1 MKKILFCAFLMLAA
15 GFSAA
20 AGLVERTYV
29 CTDRHSYV
37 AGEDVF
43 CSVFC
48 FDGGSGSLSDFS
60 SVAYVE
66 LISPE
71 GSAVR
76 VKMALQDGRGAG
88 RLRLPS
94 TLPTGNY
101 RLIAYT
107 ALNRNEED
115 MDYFRGSRVIS
126 VYNTLSASRQDSV
139 VPDGDAA
146 TAAVEGTGRP
156 YGTAVEGT
164 GRPYGAAAPAGLVM
178 ERRGDSLF
186 LRNSGTECLDFC
198 LSLSISDALP
208 DPEGPGLADFLEAR
222 SGDRAT
228 LRTDAELSI
237 PEYEGEIVS
246 IRVPAMYSGV
256 TAVLSGPG
264 LRNDIYS
271 STVDST
277 GLVSFYTGNIYG
289 DRDLVFELNSR
300 DVNDDFS
307 LEVLSPFASPE
318 LDRDG
323 VPELHLNGSVAEDL
337 KRRSVA
343 MQISRHFGIDEYM
356 DSLQLRP
363 DLLFKGGAMTVYE
376 MDDYTRFPTMRET
389 IVEYVREVHIRRQ
402 DGEPVLKIVPGKSF
416 ESYSSMLGGNA
427 LVLVDGV
434 PVSEHGRVLDL
445 NPALLRRICIYP
457 YDVSTGSCIYSG
469 VVNFISFRGDMA
481 GLQFPGRVRILDF
494 HGVTFPVT
502 VGAAKEDSLSP
513 DYRYTRMW
521 QPLLHLEA
529 GEELELPL
537 GKCEAE
543 ELRLE
548 LEGVVGRSDAFSAA
562 ALLKN

>member
-126 VYNTLSASRQDSV
+126 VYNTLSASRQESV
-139 VPDGDAA
+139 VLDAA
-146 TAAVEGTGRP
+146 VAGKDHS
-156 YGTAVEGT
+156 YW
-164 GRPYGAAAPAGLVM
+164 AAAPAGLVM
-178 ERRGDSLF
+178 EQRGDSLF

-502 VGAAKEDSLSP
+502 VGAAEEDSLSP
-513 DYRYTRMW
+513 DYRYTRIW

-537 GKCEAE
+537 GKCGAE

-548 LEGVVGRSDAFSAA
+548 LEGVVGRSDAFSAT

>member
-15 GFSAA
+15 GFSAV

-94 TLPTGNY
+94 NLPTGNY

-126 VYNTLSASRQDSV
+126 VYNTLSASRQESV
-139 VPDGDAA
+139 VLDAA
-146 TAAVEGTGRP
+146 SAAVAGKDHSYGAAVEGK
-156 YGTAVEGT
+156 
-164 GRPYGAAAPAGLVM
+164 GRPYGAAAPAGL
-178 ERRGDSLF
+178 ELEQRGDSLF

-228 LRTDAELSI
+228 LRTDAKLSI

-323 VPELHLNGSVAEDL
+323 VPELHLDGSVSEEL

-343 MQISRHFGIDEYM
+343 MQIGRHFGIDEYM

-363 DLLFKGGAMTVYE
+363 DLLFKGGTMTVYE

-402 DGEPVLKIVPGKSF
+402 DGEPVLKLVPGKSF

-502 VGAAKEDSLSP
+502 VGAAEEDSLSP
-513 DYRYTRMW
+513 DYRYTRIW

-529 GEELELPL
+529 GEELALPL
-537 GKCEAE
+537 GKCGAE

-548 LEGVVGRSDAFSAA
+548 LEGVVGRSVAFSTA

>member
-126 VYNTLSASRQDSV
+126 VYNTLSASRQGSV

-146 TAAVEGTGRP
+146 TAAVEGK
-156 YGTAVEGT
+156 

-178 ERRGDSLF
+178 EQRGDSLF

-228 LRTDAELSI
+228 LRTDAVLSI

-289 DRDLVFELNSR
+289 DRDLVFELNSC

-307 LEVLSPFASPE
+307 LEVLSPFTSPE

-363 DLLFKGGAMTVYE
+363 DLLFRGGTMTVYE

-502 VGAAKEDSLSP
+502 VGAAEEDSLSP
-513 DYRYTRMW
+513 DYRYTRIW

-529 GEELELPL
+529 GEELALPL
-537 GKCEAE
+537 GKCGAE

-548 LEGVVGRSDAFSAA
+548 LEGVVGRSVAFSTA

>member
-20 AGLVERTYV
+20 AGLVERSYV

-126 VYNTLSASRQDSV
+126 VYNTLSASRQESV
-139 VPDGDAA
+139 VLDAA
-146 TAAVEGTGRP
+146 SAAVAGKDHSYGAAVEGK
-156 YGTAVEGT
+156 
-164 GRPYGAAAPAGLVM
+164 GRPYGAAAPAGL
-178 ERRGDSLF
+178 ELEQRGDSLF

-222 SGDRAT
+222 SGDRTT
-228 LRTDAELSI
+228 LRTDAKLSI

-363 DLLFKGGAMTVYE
+363 DLLFKGGTMTVYE

-402 DGEPVLKIVPGKSF
+402 DGEPVLKVVPGKSF

-502 VGAAKEDSLSP
+502 VGAAEEDSLSP
-513 DYRYTRMW
+513 DYRYTRIW

-529 GEELELPL
+529 GEELALPL
-537 GKCEAE
+537 GKCGAE

-548 LEGVVGRSDAFSAA
+548 LEGVVGRSVAFSTA

>member
-1 MKKILFCAFLMLAA
+1 MKKTLFCAFLMLAA
-15 GFSAA
+15 GFTAA

-126 VYNTLSASRQDSV
+126 VYNTLSASRQESV
-139 VPDGDAA
+139 VLDAA
-146 TAAVEGTGRP
+146 PAAVEGKGRP
-156 YGTAVEGT
+156 YGTAVEGKD
-164 GRPYGAAAPAGLVM
+164 RPYGAAAPAGLVM
-178 ERRGDSLF
+178 EQRGDSLF
-186 LRNSGTECLDFC
+186 LRNSGTECLVFC

-402 DGEPVLKIVPGKSF
+402 DGEPVLKLVSGKSF

-513 DYRYTRMW
+513 DYRYTRIW

-529 GEELELPL
+529 GEELALPL
-537 GKCEAE
+537 GKCGAE

-548 LEGVVGRSDAFSAA
+548 LEGVVGRSVAFSTA

>member
-126 VYNTLSASRQDSV
+126 VYNTLSASRQESV
-139 VPDGDAA
+139 VLDAA
-146 TAAVEGTGRP
+146 SAAVAGKDHSYGAAVEGK
-156 YGTAVEGT
+156 
-164 GRPYGAAAPAGLVM
+164 GRPYGAAAPAGL
-178 ERRGDSLF
+178 ELKQRGDSLF

-222 SGDRAT
+222 SGDRTT
-228 LRTDAELSI
+228 LRTDAKLSI

-402 DGEPVLKIVPGKSF
+402 DGEPVLKVVPGKSF

-513 DYRYTRMW
+513 DYRYTRIW

-529 GEELELPL
+529 GEELALPL
-537 GKCEAE
+537 GKCGAE

-548 LEGVVGRSDAFSAA
+548 LEGVVGRSVAFSTA

>member
-126 VYNTLSASRQDSV
+126 VYNTLSASRQESV
-139 VPDGDAA
+139 VLDAA
-146 TAAVEGTGRP
+146 PATVAGKD
-156 YGTAVEGT
+156 
-164 GRPYGAAAPAGLVM
+164 RPYGAAAPAGLVM
-178 ERRGDSLF
+178 EQRGDSLF

-246 IRVPAMYSGV
+246 IRVSAMYSGV

-323 VPELHLNGSVAEDL
+323 VPVLHLDGSVAEEL

-502 VGAAKEDSLSP
+502 VGAAREDSLSP
-513 DYRYTRMW
+513 DYRYTRIW

-529 GEELELPL
+529 GEELALPL
-537 GKCEAE
+537 GKCGAE

-548 LEGVVGRSDAFSAA
+548 LEGVVGRSVAFSTA

>member
-94 TLPTGNY
+94 NLPTGNY

-126 VYNTLSASRQDSV
+126 VYNTLSASRQESV
-139 VPDGDAA
+139 VLDAA
-146 TAAVEGTGRP
+146 PAAVEGKDHS
-156 YGTAVEGT
+156 YGAAVAGKDHS
-164 GRPYGAAAPAGLVM
+164 YGAAAPAGLVM
-178 ERRGDSLF
+178 EQRGDSLF

-222 SGDRAT
+222 SGDRTT
-228 LRTDAELSI
+228 LRTDAKLSI

-502 VGAAKEDSLSP
+502 VGAAEEDSLSP

-537 GKCEAE
+537 GKCGAE

-548 LEGVVGRSDAFSAA
+548 LEGVKGRSDAFSAA

>member
-156 YGTAVEGT
+156 YG
-164 GRPYGAAAPAGLVM
+164 AAAPAGLVM
-178 ERRGDSLF
+178 EQRGDSLF

-222 SGDRAT
+222 SGDRTT
-228 LRTDAELSI
+228 LRTDAKLSI

-363 DLLFKGGAMTVYE
+363 DLLFKGGTMTVYE

-513 DYRYTRMW
+513 DYRYTRIW

-529 GEELELPL
+529 GEELALPL
-537 GKCEAE
+537 GKCGAE

-548 LEGVVGRSDAFSAA
+548 LEGVVGRSVAFSTA

>member
-126 VYNTLSASRQDSV
+126 VYNTLSASRQESV
-139 VPDGDAA
+139 VLDAA
-146 TAAVEGTGRP
+146 PAAVEGKGRP
-156 YGTAVEGT
+156 YVAAVEGKD
-164 GRPYGAAAPAGLVM
+164 RPYGAAAPAGL
-178 ERRGDSLF
+178 ELEQRGDSLF

-198 LSLSISDALP
+198 LSLSLSDALP

-402 DGEPVLKIVPGKSF
+402 DGEPVLKLVPGKSF

-502 VGAAKEDSLSP
+502 VGAAEEDSLSP
-513 DYRYTRMW
+513 DYRYTRIW

-529 GEELELPL
+529 GEELALPL
-537 GKCEAE
+537 GKCGAE

-548 LEGVVGRSDAFSAA
+548 LEGVVGRSVAFSTA

>member
-126 VYNTLSASRQDSV
+126 VYNTLSASRQESV
-139 VPDGDAA
+139 VLDAA
-146 TAAVEGTGRP
+146 SAAVAGKDHSYGAAVEGK
-156 YGTAVEGT
+156 
-164 GRPYGAAAPAGLVM
+164 GRPYGAAAPAGL
-178 ERRGDSLF
+178 ELEQRGDSLF

-222 SGDRAT
+222 SGDRTT
-228 LRTDAELSI
+228 LRTDAKLSI

-318 LDRDG
+318 LERDG

-363 DLLFKGGAMTVYE
+363 DLLFKGGTMTVYE
-376 MDDYTRFPTMRET
+376 MDNYTRFPTMRET

-402 DGEPVLKIVPGKSF
+402 DGEPVLKLVPGKSF

-513 DYRYTRMW
+513 DYRYTRIW

-529 GEELELPL
+529 GEELALPL
-537 GKCEAE
+537 GKCGAE

>member
-126 VYNTLSASRQDSV
+126 VYNTLSASRQESV
-139 VPDGDAA
+139 VLDAA
-146 TAAVEGTGRP
+146 VAGKDHS
-156 YGTAVEGT
+156 YW
-164 GRPYGAAAPAGLVM
+164 AAAPAGLVM
-178 ERRGDSLF
+178 EQRGDSLF

-502 VGAAKEDSLSP
+502 VGVAKEDSLSP
-513 DYRYTRMW
+513 DYRYTRIW

-537 GKCEAE
+537 GKCGAE

-548 LEGVVGRSDAFSAA
+548 LEGVVGRSVAFSTA

>member
-126 VYNTLSASRQDSV
+126 VYNTLSASRQESV
-139 VPDGDAA
+139 VLD
-146 TAAVEGTGRP
+146 AAVEGK
-156 YGTAVEGT
+156 

-178 ERRGDSLF
+178 EQRGDSLF

-228 LRTDAELSI
+228 LRTDAKLSI

-363 DLLFKGGAMTVYE
+363 DLLFKGGTMTVYE

-402 DGEPVLKIVPGKSF
+402 DGEPVLKLVPGKSF

-502 VGAAKEDSLSP
+502 VGAAREDSLSP

-537 GKCEAE
+537 GKCGAE

-548 LEGVVGRSDAFSAA
+548 LEGVVGRSVAFSTA

>member
-156 YGTAVEGT
+156 YG
-164 GRPYGAAAPAGLVM
+164 AAAPAGLVM
-178 ERRGDSLF
+178 QQRGDSLF

-208 DPEGPGLADFLEAR
+208 DPEGPGLADFLKAR

-402 DGEPVLKIVPGKSF
+402 DGEPVLKLVLGKSF

-502 VGAAKEDSLSP
+502 VGAAEEDSLSP
-513 DYRYTRMW
+513 DYRYTRIW

-529 GEELELPL
+529 GEELALPL
-537 GKCEAE
+537 GKCGAE

-548 LEGVVGRSDAFSAA
+548 LEGVVGRSVAFSTA

>member
-1 MKKILFCAFLMLAA
+1 MKKTLFCAFFMLAA

-94 TLPTGNY
+94 NLPTGNY

-126 VYNTLSASRQDSV
+126 VYNTLSASRQESV
-139 VPDGDAA
+139 VLDAA
-146 TAAVEGTGRP
+146 PAAVAGKDHSYGAAVEGKD
-156 YGTAVEGT
+156 
-164 GRPYGAAAPAGLVM
+164 RPYGAAAPAGL
-178 ERRGDSLF
+178 ELEQRGDSLF

-222 SGDRAT
+222 SGDRTT
-228 LRTDAELSI
+228 LRTDAKLSI

-513 DYRYTRMW
+513 DYRYTRIW

-529 GEELELPL
+529 GEELALPL
-537 GKCEAE
+537 GKCGAE

-548 LEGVVGRSDAFSAA
+548 LEGVVGRSVAFSTA

>member
-126 VYNTLSASRQDSV
+126 VYNTLSASRQESV
-139 VPDGDAA
+139 VLDAA
-146 TAAVEGTGRP
+146 PAAVAGKDHSYGAAVEGKD
-156 YGTAVEGT
+156 
-164 GRPYGAAAPAGLVM
+164 RPYGAAAPAGLVM
-178 ERRGDSLF
+178 EQRGDSLF

-222 SGDRAT
+222 SGDRTT
-228 LRTDAELSI
+228 LRTDAKLSI

-264 LRNDIYS
+264 QRTDIYS

-289 DRDLVFELNSR
+289 DRDMVFELNSR

-402 DGEPVLKIVPGKSF
+402 DGEPVLKLVPGKSF

-502 VGAAKEDSLSP
+502 VGAAEEDSLSP
-513 DYRYTRMW
+513 DYRYTRIW

-529 GEELELPL
+529 GEELALPL
-537 GKCEAE
+537 GKCGAE

-548 LEGVVGRSDAFSAA
+548 LEGVVGRSVAFSTA

>member
-156 YGTAVEGT
+156 YG
-164 GRPYGAAAPAGLVM
+164 AAAPAGLVM

-222 SGDRAT
+222 SGDRTT
-228 LRTDAELSI
+228 LRTDAKLSI

-502 VGAAKEDSLSP
+502 VGAAEEDSLSP
-513 DYRYTRMW
+513 DYRYTRIW

-529 GEELELPL
+529 GEELALPL
-537 GKCEAE
+537 GKCGAE

-548 LEGVVGRSDAFSAA
+548 LEGVVGRSVAFSTA

>member
-126 VYNTLSASRQDSV
+126 VYNTLSASRQESV
-139 VPDGDAA
+139 VLDAA
-146 TAAVEGTGRP
+146 SAAVAGKDHSYGAAVEGK
-156 YGTAVEGT
+156 
-164 GRPYGAAAPAGLVM
+164 GRPYGAAAPAGL
-178 ERRGDSLF
+178 ELEQRGDSLF

-222 SGDRAT
+222 SGDRTT
-228 LRTDAELSI
+228 LRTDAKLSI

-363 DLLFKGGAMTVYE
+363 DLLFKGGTMTVYE

-402 DGEPVLKIVPGKSF
+402 DGEPVLKLVPGKSF

-502 VGAAKEDSLSP
+502 VGAAEEDSLSP
-513 DYRYTRMW
+513 DYRYTRIW

-529 GEELELPL
+529 GEELALPL
-537 GKCEAE
+537 GKCGAE

-548 LEGVVGRSDAFSAA
+548 LEGVVGRSVAFSTA

>member
-126 VYNTLSASRQDSV
+126 VYNTLSASRQESV
-139 VPDGDAA
+139 VLDAA
-146 TAAVEGTGRP
+146 PAAVEGKDRP
-156 YGTAVEGT
+156 YGTAVEGK
-164 GRPYGAAAPAGLVM
+164 GRPYGAAAPAGL
-178 ERRGDSLF
+178 ELEQRGDSLF

-307 LEVLSPFASPE
+307 LEVLSPIASPE

-343 MQISRHFGIDEYM
+343 MQIGRHFGIDEYM

-402 DGEPVLKIVPGKSF
+402 DGEPVLKVVPGKSF

-513 DYRYTRMW
+513 DYRYTRIW

-529 GEELELPL
+529 GEELALPL
-537 GKCEAE
+537 GKCGAE

-548 LEGVVGRSDAFSAA
+548 LEGVVGRSVAFSTA

>member
-1 MKKILFCAFLMLAA
+1 MKKILFCAFLMLTA

-126 VYNTLSASRQDSV
+126 VYNTLSASRQESV
-139 VPDGDAA
+139 VLDAA
-146 TAAVEGTGRP
+146 SAAVAGKDHSYGAAVEGK
-156 YGTAVEGT
+156 
-164 GRPYGAAAPAGLVM
+164 GRPYGAAAPAGL
-178 ERRGDSLF
+178 ELEQRGDSLF

-222 SGDRAT
+222 SGDRTT
-228 LRTDAELSI
+228 LRTDAKLSI

-389 IVEYVREVHIRRQ
+389 IVEYVREVQIRRQ
-402 DGEPVLKIVPGKSF
+402 DGEPVLKVVPGKSF

-502 VGAAKEDSLSP
+502 VGAAEEDSLLP
-513 DYRYTRMW
+513 DYRYTRIW

-529 GEELELPL
+529 GEELALPL
-537 GKCEAE
+537 GKCGAE

-548 LEGVVGRSDAFSAA
+548 LEGVVGRSVAFSTA

>member
-126 VYNTLSASRQDSV
+126 VYNTLSASRQESV
-139 VPDGDAA
+139 VLDAA
-146 TAAVEGTGRP
+146 PAAVEGKDRP
-156 YGTAVEGT
+156 YGTAVEGK

-178 ERRGDSLF
+178 EQRGDSLF

-402 DGEPVLKIVPGKSF
+402 DGEPVLKLVPGKSF

-513 DYRYTRMW
+513 DYRYTRIW

-537 GKCEAE
+537 GKCGAE

-548 LEGVVGRSDAFSAA
+548 LEGVVGRSVAFSTA

>member
-126 VYNTLSASRQDSV
+126 VYNTLSASRQESV
-139 VPDGDAA
+139 VLDAA
-146 TAAVEGTGRP
+146 PAAVAGKDHSYGAAVEGK
-156 YGTAVEGT
+156 
-164 GRPYGAAAPAGLVM
+164 GRPYGAAAPAGL
-178 ERRGDSLF
+178 ELEQRGDSLF

-222 SGDRAT
+222 SGDRTT
-228 LRTDAELSI
+228 LRTDAKLSI

-363 DLLFKGGAMTVYE
+363 DLLFKGGTMTVYE

-402 DGEPVLKIVPGKSF
+402 DGEPVLKVVPGKSF

-502 VGAAKEDSLSP
+502 VGAAEEDSLSP
-513 DYRYTRMW
+513 DYRYTRIW

-537 GKCEAE
+537 GKCGTE

-548 LEGVVGRSDAFSAA
+548 LEGVVGRSVAFSTA

>member
-126 VYNTLSASRQDSV
+126 VYNTLSASRQGSV

-146 TAAVEGTGRP
+146 TAAVEGKDRP
-156 YGTAVEGT
+156 YGT
-164 GRPYGAAAPAGLVM
+164 AAPAGLVM
-178 ERRGDSLF
+178 EQRGDSLF

-198 LSLSISDALP
+198 LSLSISDAQP
-208 DPEGPGLADFLEAR
+208 DPEGPGLADFLKAR
-222 SGDRAT
+222 SGDRTT
-228 LRTDAELSI
+228 LRTDAKLSI

-363 DLLFKGGAMTVYE
+363 DLLFKGGTMTVYE

-502 VGAAKEDSLSP
+502 VGAAEEDSLSP
-513 DYRYTRMW
+513 DYRYTRIW

-529 GEELELPL
+529 GEELALPL
-537 GKCEAE
+537 GKCGAE

-548 LEGVVGRSDAFSAA
+548 LEGVVGRSVAFSTA

>member
-1 MKKILFCAFLMLAA
+1 M
-15 GFSAA
+15 
-20 AGLVERTYV
+20 
-29 CTDRHSYV
+29 
-37 AGEDVF
+37 
-43 CSVFC
+43 
-48 FDGGSGSLSDFS
+48 
-60 SVAYVE
+60 
-66 LISPE
+66 
-71 GSAVR
+71 
-76 VKMALQDGRGAG
+76 
-88 RLRLPS
+88 
-94 TLPTGNY
+94 
-101 RLIAYT
+101 
-107 ALNRNEED
+107 
-115 MDYFRGSRVIS
+115 IS

-156 YGTAVEGT
+156 YGAAVEGK
-164 GRPYGAAAPAGLVM
+164 GRPYGTAAPAGLVM
-178 ERRGDSLF
+178 EQRGDSLF

-208 DPEGPGLADFLEAR
+208 DPEGPGLADFLKAR

-363 DLLFKGGAMTVYE
+363 DLLFKGGTMTVYE

-513 DYRYTRMW
+513 DYRYTRIW

-529 GEELELPL
+529 GEELALPL
-537 GKCEAE
+537 GKCGAE

-548 LEGVVGRSDAFSAA
+548 LEGVVGRSVAFSTA

>member
-1 MKKILFCAFLMLAA
+1 MKKTLFCAFLMLAA

-126 VYNTLSASRQDSV
+126 VYNTLSASRQESV
-139 VPDGDAA
+139 VLDAA

-156 YGTAVEGT
+156 YGTAVEGKD
-164 GRPYGAAAPAGLVM
+164 RPYGVAAPVGLVM
-178 ERRGDSLF
+178 EQRGDSLF

-222 SGDRAT
+222 SGDRTT
-228 LRTDAELSI
+228 LRTDAKLSI

-277 GLVSFYTGNIYG
+277 GLVSIYTGNIYG

-513 DYRYTRMW
+513 DYRYTRIW

-529 GEELELPL
+529 GEELALPL
-537 GKCEAE
+537 GKCGAE

-548 LEGVVGRSDAFSAA
+548 LEGVVGRSVAFSTA

>member
-146 TAAVEGTGRP
+146 TA
-156 YGTAVEGT
+156 AVEGT

-363 DLLFKGGAMTVYE
+363 DLLFKGGTMTVYE

-402 DGEPVLKIVPGKSF
+402 DGEPVLKVVPGKSF

-502 VGAAKEDSLSP
+502 VGVAKEDSLSP
-513 DYRYTRMW
+513 DYRYTRIW

-537 GKCEAE
+537 GKCGAE

>member
-126 VYNTLSASRQDSV
+126 VYNTLSASRQESV
-139 VPDGDAA
+139 VLDAA

-156 YGTAVEGT
+156 YGTAVEGK
-164 GRPYGAAAPAGLVM
+164 GRPYGAVAPAGL
-178 ERRGDSLF
+178 ELEQRGDSLF

-222 SGDRAT
+222 SGDRTT
-228 LRTDAELSI
+228 LRTDAKLSI

-363 DLLFKGGAMTVYE
+363 DLLFKGGTMTVYE

-402 DGEPVLKIVPGKSF
+402 DGEPVLKVVPGKSF

-513 DYRYTRMW
+513 DYRYTRIW

-529 GEELELPL
+529 GEELALPL
-537 GKCEAE
+537 GKCGAE

-548 LEGVVGRSDAFSAA
+548 LEGVVGRSVAFSTA

>member
-20 AGLVERTYV
+20 AGLVERSYV

-94 TLPTGNY
+94 NLPTGNY

-126 VYNTLSASRQDSV
+126 VYNTLSASRQESV
-139 VPDGDAA
+139 VLDAA
-146 TAAVEGTGRP
+146 PAAVEGK
-156 YGTAVEGT
+156 
-164 GRPYGAAAPAGLVM
+164 GRPYGAAVEGNDRPYGTAAPAGLVM
-178 ERRGDSLF
+178 EQRGDSLF

-363 DLLFKGGAMTVYE
+363 DLLFKGGTMTVYE

-513 DYRYTRMW
+513 DYRYTRIW

-529 GEELELPL
+529 GEELALPL
-537 GKCEAE
+537 GKCGAE

-548 LEGVVGRSDAFSAA
+548 LEGVVGRSVAFSTA

>member
-126 VYNTLSASRQDSV
+126 VYNTLSASRQESV
-139 VPDGDAA
+139 VLDAA

-156 YGTAVEGT
+156 YGTAVEGK
-164 GRPYGAAAPAGLVM
+164 GRPYGAVAPAGL
-178 ERRGDSLF
+178 ELEQRGDSLF

-222 SGDRAT
+222 SGDRTT
-228 LRTDAELSI
+228 LRTDAKLSI

-363 DLLFKGGAMTVYE
+363 DLLFKGGTMTVYE

-513 DYRYTRMW
+513 DYRYTRIW

-529 GEELELPL
+529 GEELALPL
-537 GKCEAE
+537 GKCGAE

-548 LEGVVGRSDAFSAA
+548 LEGVVGRSVAFSTA

>member
-156 YGTAVEGT
+156 YGTA
-164 GRPYGAAAPAGLVM
+164 APAGLVM
-178 ERRGDSLF
+178 EQRGDSLF

-222 SGDRAT
+222 SGDRTT
-228 LRTDAELSI
+228 LRTDAKLSI

-363 DLLFKGGAMTVYE
+363 DLLFKGGTMTVYE

-513 DYRYTRMW
+513 DYRYTRIW

-529 GEELELPL
+529 GEELALPL
-537 GKCEAE
+537 GKCGAE

-548 LEGVVGRSDAFSAA
+548 LEGVVGRSVAFSTA

>member
-126 VYNTLSASRQDSV
+126 VYNTLSASRQESV
-139 VPDGDAA
+139 VLDAA
-146 TAAVEGTGRP
+146 PAAVEGKGRP
-156 YGTAVEGT
+156 YGTAVEGKN
-164 GRPYGAAAPAGLVM
+164 RPYGASAPAGL
-178 ERRGDSLF
+178 ELEQRGDSLF

-222 SGDRAT
+222 SGDRMT

-402 DGEPVLKIVPGKSF
+402 DGEPVLKLVSGKSF

-513 DYRYTRMW
+513 DYRYTRIW

-529 GEELELPL
+529 GEELALPL
-537 GKCEAE
+537 GKCGAE

-548 LEGVVGRSDAFSAA
+548 LEGVVGRSVAFSTA

>member
-29 CTDRHSYV
+29 CTDRHTYV

-126 VYNTLSASRQDSV
+126 VYNTLSASRQESV
-139 VPDGDAA
+139 VLDAA
-146 TAAVEGTGRP
+146 PAAVEGKGRP
-156 YGTAVEGT
+156 YGTAVEGK
-164 GRPYGAAAPAGLVM
+164 GRPYGAAAPAGL
-178 ERRGDSLF
+178 ELEQRGDSLF

-222 SGDRAT
+222 SGDRTT
-228 LRTDAELSI
+228 LRTDAKLSI

-513 DYRYTRMW
+513 DYRYTRIW

-529 GEELELPL
+529 GEELALPL
-537 GKCEAE
+537 GKCGAE

-548 LEGVVGRSDAFSAA
+548 LEGVVGRSVAFSTA

>member
-126 VYNTLSASRQDSV
+126 VYNTLSASRQGSV
-139 VPDGDAA
+139 VPDGDSA
-146 TAAVEGTGRP
+146 TAAVEGKDRP
-156 YGTAVEGT
+156 YGV
-164 GRPYGAAAPAGLVM
+164 AAPVGLVM
-178 ERRGDSLF
+178 EQRGDSLF

-222 SGDRAT
+222 SGDRTT
-228 LRTDAELSI
+228 LRTDAKLSI

-363 DLLFKGGAMTVYE
+363 DLLFNGGAMTVYE

-502 VGAAKEDSLSP
+502 VGAAEEDSLSP

-537 GKCEAE
+537 GKCGAE

-548 LEGVVGRSDAFSAA
+548 LEGVVGRSVAFSTA

>member
-126 VYNTLSASRQDSV
+126 VYNTLSASRQESV
-139 VPDGDAA
+139 VLDAA
-146 TAAVEGTGRP
+146 SAAVAGKDHSYGAAVEGK
-156 YGTAVEGT
+156 
-164 GRPYGAAAPAGLVM
+164 GRPYGAAAPAGL
-178 ERRGDSLF
+178 ELEQRGDSLF

-222 SGDRAT
+222 SGDRTT
-228 LRTDAELSI
+228 LRTDAKLSI

-402 DGEPVLKIVPGKSF
+402 DGEPVLKLVPGKSF

-502 VGAAKEDSLSP
+502 VGAAEEDSLSP
-513 DYRYTRMW
+513 DYRYTRIW

-529 GEELELPL
+529 GEELALPL
-537 GKCEAE
+537 GKCGAE

-548 LEGVVGRSDAFSAA
+548 LEGVVGRSVAFSTA

>member
-126 VYNTLSASRQDSV
+126 VYNTLSASRQGSV

-146 TAAVEGTGRP
+146 TAAVEGKDL
-156 YGTAVEGT
+156 
-164 GRPYGAAAPAGLVM
+164 PYGAAAPAGLVM
-178 ERRGDSLF
+178 EQRGDSLF

-208 DPEGPGLADFLEAR
+208 DPEGPGLADFLKAR

-389 IVEYVREVHIRRQ
+389 IVEYVREVQIRRQ
-402 DGEPVLKIVPGKSF
+402 DGEPVLKVVPGKSF

-502 VGAAKEDSLSP
+502 VGAAEEDSLSP
-513 DYRYTRMW
+513 DYRYTRIW

-529 GEELELPL
+529 GEELALPL
-537 GKCEAE
+537 GKCGAE

-548 LEGVVGRSDAFSAA
+548 LEGVVGRSVAFSTA

>member
-126 VYNTLSASRQDSV
+126 VYNTLSASRQESV
-139 VPDGDAA
+139 VLDAA
-146 TAAVEGTGRP
+146 PAAVAGKDHSYGAAVEGKD
-156 YGTAVEGT
+156 
-164 GRPYGAAAPAGLVM
+164 RPYGAAAPAGL
-178 ERRGDSLF
+178 ELEQRGDSLF

-222 SGDRAT
+222 SGDRTT
-228 LRTDAELSI
+228 LRTDAKLSI

-363 DLLFKGGAMTVYE
+363 DLLFKGGTMTVYE

-402 DGEPVLKIVPGKSF
+402 DGEPVLKLVPGKSF

-513 DYRYTRMW
+513 DYRYTRIW

-529 GEELELPL
+529 GEELALPL
-537 GKCEAE
+537 GKCGAE

-548 LEGVVGRSDAFSAA
+548 LEGVVGRSVAFSTA

>member
-126 VYNTLSASRQDSV
+126 VYNTLSASRQESV
-139 VPDGDAA
+139 VLDAA
-146 TAAVEGTGRP
+146 PAAVEGKDRP
-156 YGTAVEGT
+156 YGTAVEGK

-178 ERRGDSLF
+178 EQRGDSLF

-222 SGDRAT
+222 SGDRTT
-228 LRTDAELSI
+228 LRTDAKLSI

-513 DYRYTRMW
+513 DYRYTRIW

-529 GEELELPL
+529 GEELALPL
-537 GKCEAE
+537 GKCGAE

-548 LEGVVGRSDAFSAA
+548 LEGVVGRSVAFSTA

>member
-126 VYNTLSASRQDSV
+126 VYNTLSASRQESV
-139 VPDGDAA
+139 VLDAA
-146 TAAVEGTGRP
+146 PAAVEGK
-156 YGTAVEGT
+156 

-178 ERRGDSLF
+178 EQRGDSLF

-222 SGDRAT
+222 SGDRTT
-228 LRTDAELSI
+228 LRTDAKLSI

-363 DLLFKGGAMTVYE
+363 DLLFKGGTMTVYE

-402 DGEPVLKIVPGKSF
+402 DGEPVLKLVPGKSF

-502 VGAAKEDSLSP
+502 VGAAEEDSLSP
-513 DYRYTRMW
+513 DYRYTRIW

-529 GEELELPL
+529 GEELALPL
-537 GKCEAE
+537 GKCGAE

-548 LEGVVGRSDAFSAA
+548 LEGVVGRSVAFSTA

>member
-126 VYNTLSASRQDSV
+126 VYNTLSASRQESV
-139 VPDGDAA
+139 VLD
-146 TAAVEGTGRP
+146 AAVEGKGRP
-156 YGTAVEGT
+156 YGT
-164 GRPYGAAAPAGLVM
+164 AAPAGLVM
-178 ERRGDSLF
+178 EQRGDSLF

-222 SGDRAT
+222 SGDRTT
-228 LRTDAELSI
+228 LRTDAKLSI

-363 DLLFKGGAMTVYE
+363 DLLFKGGTMTVYE

-402 DGEPVLKIVPGKSF
+402 DGEPVLKVVPGKSF

-502 VGAAKEDSLSP
+502 VGAAEEDSLSP
-513 DYRYTRMW
+513 DYRYTRIW

-537 GKCEAE
+537 GKCGAE

-548 LEGVVGRSDAFSAA
+548 LEGVVGRSVAFSTA

>member
-156 YGTAVEGT
+156 YG
-164 GRPYGAAAPAGLVM
+164 AAAPAGLVM

-222 SGDRAT
+222 SGDRTT
-228 LRTDAELSI
+228 LRTDAKLSI

-363 DLLFKGGAMTVYE
+363 DLLFKGGTMTVYE

-502 VGAAKEDSLSP
+502 VGAAEEDSLSP
-513 DYRYTRMW
+513 DYRYTRIW

-529 GEELELPL
+529 GEGLALPL
-537 GKCEAE
+537 GKCGAE

-548 LEGVVGRSDAFSAA
+548 LEGVVGRSVAFSTA